1 MLYNKNFA
9 NYILWRLQ
17 KSPVSLVKLDI
28 SEGQIIIG
36 DKANGSETI
45 TPLSATANKDLKL
58 VKALVKTEKLNNNKP
73 EIYKALKLAKQIM
86 PKSTGHVYFTA
97 YNEQDF
103 VTLRFVHLA
112 GKPFEIRVYSNCFDI
127 RYAYDEQLSYIRV
140 EAYEEIFFYFS
151 LITNKE
157 EFVSFYNFK
166 KQIDAVLDNM
176 TVGSFTIMPTSF
188 YAYPRH
194 IVGTD
199 AKQTFISF
207 GVDNNAF
214 ITTNRCNP
222 KVLRDSQI
230 NKAFS
235 ELKLLFKEQNENK
248 AVFLKNLPLLKT
260 LINNYKFLIG
270 RVKVSFP
277 NKEYNK
283 NNSIFITIYPSVN
296 DDSGDIVLEYD
307 ANGVVPPEK
316 AELPLPQEL
325 FNAHFELY
333 KKGATK

>member
-9 NYILWRLQ
+9 NYIFWSLK

-28 SEGQIIIG
+28 SEGQIIVG
-36 DKANGSETI
+36 DKPNGTESI
-45 TPLSATANKDLKL
+45 TSLSATFNRDFNL

-86 PKSTGHVYFTA
+86 LKSTGHIYFSVPA
-97 YNEQDF
+97 EQDF
-103 VTLRFVHLA
+103 VVIRFVHKA
-112 GKPFEIRVYSNCFDI
+112 GKPFEIRIYSNHFDI
-127 RYAYDEQLSYIRV
+127 RYPYDEQLSYIRV
-140 EAYEEIFFYFS
+140 ETYEEIFFYFS
-151 LITNKE
+151 LINIKE

-176 TVGSFTIMPTSF
+176 TVGSFTITPTSF

-214 ITTNRCNP
+214 MTTNRCNP

-283 NNSIFITIYPSVN
+283 NNSVFITIYPCVN
-296 DDSGDIVLEYD
+296 DDSGDLVLECD
-307 ANGVVPPEK
+307 INGIKPSNKGEV
-316 AELPLPQEL
+316 PQEL
-325 FNAHFELY
+325 FNAHFELH
-333 KKGATK
+333 KKGAN